1 MIRGRDA
8 LFQEFFGRTP
18 SKEELQRFDRI
29 GSLMEVSA
37 DDSLWYFILVNEFY
51 DDRLKNRL
59 ADVERVSDYAAN
71 RALEKIAGAVGE
83 KADGLAAQ
91 KDRGFLWR
99 SWGLLMSFIVLL
111 CAAVFN
117 AGYVLGSGGEAPFWL
132 RSGNG
137 PRRMMGW
144 ILNVPSGWIFLLGT
158 GPFLFEIYR
167 ECSKKIT
174 ANRRFGVNEKEN
186 ALLYVKSLA
195 SLAALGLTGLI
206 VLYLT
211 GLNVVFQR

>member
-1 MIRGRDA
+1 MEQGRDA

-18 SKEELQRFDRI
+18 NKEELQRFDRI

-51 DDRLKNRL
+51 DDRLKHRL
-59 ADVERVSDYAAN
+59 ADVERVSDDAAN
-71 RALEKIAGAVGE
+71 RALEKIAAAVGE
-83 KADGLAAQ
+83 KADSLAAQ
-91 KDRGFLWR
+91 KDKGLLWR

-132 RSGNG
+132 RPGSGQ
-137 PRRMMGW
+137 RWVMGW
-144 ILNVPSGWIFLLGT
+144 ILNVPAGWILLLGS
-158 GPFLFEIYR
+158 GPFLREIY
-167 ECSKKIT
+167 SDSMKKIT
-174 ANRRFGVNEKEN
+174 ANKRFGINEEEN
-186 ALLYVKSLA
+186 IMLYVKSIA
-195 SLAALGLTGLI
+195 SLVAMVFTGLI

-211 GLNVVFQR
+211 GLNVIRR